1 MLVNQYNSDK
11 KVVFDKGPWV
21 LTGWQ
26 LLFGGMF
33 MLIMSL
39 VLKEHYTLSSLN
51 HWGWIWFFWL
61 IIPAS
66 VGSFGLWFYSLSQRG
81 QLRRVVSYFSTTIF
95 DTIFNYRIKRALHAS
110 FNFRRFMRC
119 CGINVNSSSTEEKY
133 FIKYNIQ
140 YIEYK
145 YIY

>member
-81 QLRRVVSYFSTTIF
+81 QLRVVSYFSTTIF
-95 DTIFNYRIKRALHAS
+95 DTIFNYRIKRALHVS

>member
-1 MLVNQYNSDK
+1 MATIIRWYVYADNESR
-11 KVVFDKGPWV
+11 
-21 LTGWQ
+21 
-26 LLFGGMF
+26 
-33 MLIMSL
+33 
-39 VLKEHYTLSSLN
+39 LKEHYTLSSLN

-81 QLRRVVSYFSTTIF
+81 QLRRVVSYFSTPIF
-95 DTIFNYRIKRALHAS
+95 DTIFNYRIKRALHTS

-119 CGINVNSSSTEEKY
+119 GGINFNSSSTERKY